1 MKISRRVLLIFSLFF
16 IPKIRLAQQPKT
28 PWQPKGPFYPI
39 FKKNYFENNLI
50 KINKKHVHALGDK
63 LKINGTLSNLK
74 NEKYS
79 NMIVEIWQTDRTYTE
94 EDSF

>member
-39 FKKNYFENNLI
+39 FKKNYFENI
-50 KINKKHVHALGDK
+50 
-63 LKINGTLSNLK
+63 TNLK
-74 NEKYS
+74 TKLAKFPVNISEK
-79 NMIVEIWQTDRTYTE
+79 EIINNTINSIFIE
-94 EDSF
+94 